1 MDVFSI
7 IPNIL
12 GYILNIIITLLV
24 LYIIYNYFFGKTA
37 SRVAMKDIIPS
48 KHMAMRA
55 VRKMEST
62 RN

>member
-12 GYILNIIITLLV
+12 GYILNILITLLV

-37 SRVAMKDIIPS
+37 LRVAMKDRIPS